1 MCHALPVKIVALTG
15 PETARVSLGGIIKE
29 VSVALIDD
37 PKPGDYVVLH
47 VGYALARIDE
57 AEAERTL
64 ALLAAEGSDA
74 IAEFSAA
81 GEAIEAP
88 P

>member
-15 PETARVSLGGIIKE
+15 PETAKVSLGGIVKE

-37 PKPGDYVVLH
+37 PQPGDYVVLH
-47 VGYALARIDE
+47 VGYALAKIDE

-64 ALLAAEGSDA
+64 ALLAAEGSEA
-74 IAEFSAA
+74 MAEFSEAA
-81 GEAIEAP
+81 AATEP
-88 P
+88 PP

>member
-1 MCHALPVKIVALTG
+1 MCHALPVCIVALTG
-15 PETARVSLGGIIKE
+15 PDTAKVSLNGIIKE

-37 PKPGDYVVLH
+37 PKPGEYVVLH

-57 AEAERTL
+57 AEAQRTL
-64 ALLAAEGSDA
+64 ALLAAESSDA
-74 IAEFSAA
+74 LAEFA
-81 GEAIEAP
+81 EAP

>member
-1 MCHALPVKIVALTG
+1 M
-15 PETARVSLGGIIKE
+15 
-29 VSVALIDD
+29 ALIDD

-47 VGYALARIDE
+47 VGYALAKIDE
-57 AEAERTL
+57 TEAERTL
-64 ALLAAEGSDA
+64 ALLAAEGSDVR
-74 IAEFSAA
+74 AEFSGA

>member
-1 MCHALPVKIVALTG
+1 M
-15 PETARVSLGGIIKE
+15 
-29 VSVALIDD
+29 
-37 PKPGDYVVLH
+37 LH
-47 VGYALARIDE
+47 VGYALAKIDE
-57 AEAERTL
+57 VEAERTL
-64 ALLAAEGSDA
+64 ALLAVEGSDA

>member
-15 PETARVSLGGIIKE
+15 PETAKVALRGIIKE
-29 VSVALIDD
+29 VSIALIDD

-47 VGYALARIDE
+47 VGYALAKINE

-74 IAEFSAA
+74 IAEFLAA
-81 GEAIEAP
+81 GETIEAP

>member
-15 PETARVSLGGIIKE
+15 PDTAKVSLGGIVKE
-29 VSVALIDD
+29 VSIALIDD
-37 PKPGDYVVLH
+37 PRPGDYVVLH
-47 VGYALARIDE
+47 VGYALAKIDE

-74 IAEFSAA
+74 IAEFSMAA
-81 GEAIEAP
+81 AATEAP